1 MTIAEQC
8 RLADEPFKA
17 AAENAVYKKEPSDV
31 RVVFF
36 FTDHSYLAF
45 NVSYAVAEAGEGFL

>member
-8 RLADEPFKA
+8 KAAPDPFKE
-17 AAENAVYKKEPSDV
+17 AAEHAIYKKEPSDC

-36 FTDHSYLAF
+36 FNDRSYLAF
-45 NVSYAVAEAGEGFL
+45 NVSYAVAEAGEGFM